1 MIEFL
6 DLDSIGFEIDEFWVG
21 VLKIDYICFRTFDFV
36 A

>member
-6 DLDSIGFEIDEFWVG
+6 DLDSIGFGIDEFWVSD
-21 VLKIDYICFRTFDFV
+21 LKIGYICFRTFDFV